1 MTSQSTVDVARG
13 GGPIAVETDRPPAEV
28 TGVAGAPDRLS
39 ALMVH
44 YQNGEA
50 APFRELFEALQRPLR
65 SYLIG
70 LTRDVARAE
79 DLVQE
84 TFLHLHRSRAT
95 YRPPRPVRPW
105 AFGIARYVFLMERR
119 ARGRRMRVIGE
130 DLELPEELAI
140 PARAFGLADLEA
152 VRGAL
157 GKLPEDQR
165 ELLLLHHVWG
175 FSFAEIGQTLGIRA
189 TAAKVRSHRAIT
201 RLRKLLGVDG
211 ER

>member
-1 MTSQSTVDVARG
+1 MTSPSTVDVAEG
-13 GGPIAVETDRPPAEV
+13 VAPIAEEA
-28 TGVAGAPDRLS
+28 DRLS
-39 ALMVH
+39 TLMVR
-44 YQNGEA
+44 YQQGDA
-50 APFRELFEALQRPLR
+50 TAFRELFEALQRPLR
-65 SYLIG
+65 AYMIG

-84 TFLHLHRSRAT
+84 TFLHLHRSRQT

-119 ARGRRMRVIGE
+119 ARGRRKRVINE
-130 DLELPEELAI
+130 DLELLPT
-140 PARAFGLADLEA
+140 RAFGHADREA

-189 TAAKVRSHRAIT
+189 NAAKVRSHRAIA
-201 RLRKLLGVDG
+201 RLRKLLGSNR
-211 ER
+211 EH